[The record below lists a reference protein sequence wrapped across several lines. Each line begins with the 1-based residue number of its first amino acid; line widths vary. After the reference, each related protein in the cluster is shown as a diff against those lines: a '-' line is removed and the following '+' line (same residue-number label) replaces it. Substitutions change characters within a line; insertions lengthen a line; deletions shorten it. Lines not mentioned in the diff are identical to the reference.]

1 MGQSV
6 FPVPS
11 AGGSTVPNW
20 QHISSITA
28 SGGSVTFSGL
38 SGYSKYRI
46 GINSVSTTASNN
58 NTITLTVNSVG
69 PVGTQKNTS
78 TSGSAAAGAI
88 GAWNGSTGNA
98 VAGWN
103 GIIEIDGA
111 NQLTIKRVNA
121 FIQGTYSTVG
131 IYEVVG
137 IIPNLSLV
145 TSIAITTNGTS
156 AFNNGTMYLEGA
168 N

>member
-1 MGQSV
+1 MAVSI
-6 FPVPS
+6 FPIPATTS
-11 AGGSTVPNW
+11 VPNW
-20 QHISSITA
+20 QHISTITA

-46 GINSVSTTASNN
+46 GFNTVSTTSSGN
-58 NTITLTVNSVG
+58 NTIALTVNSVA

-78 TSGSAAAGAI
+78 TTGVMAAGPISAWPGAI
-88 GAWNGSTGNA
+88 GVSAAQWNGT
-98 VAGWN
+98 
-103 GIIEIDGA
+103 IEIDGA
-111 NQLTIKRVNA
+111 NQLTIKRVDA
-121 FIQGTYSTVG
+121 FIQGAYSTVG

-145 TSIAITTNGTS
+145 TSIAITANGTATFS
-156 AFNNGTMYLEGA
+156 GGTMYLEGA